1 MKETRVIIY
10 GMGTIGREVVQ
21 CLDTKEGM
29 RIVGAIDLQHVGE
42 DIGPLSGLDKELGV
56 KITDDADKLFDEV
69 EADVLFHL
77 ITTTVDDCAK
87 QLKKPIAKK
96 MQIITSAEEMV
107 NPYYYNKEQSAAI
120 DKMAKD
126 AGVSVL
132 GSGLW
137 PTYMDVY
144 IPLALTGG
152 VREIKRLEYRRKA
165 DFKPYADSLVVPK
178 FGLRQTKEE
187 FEKNLEEGNVVGH
200 TGFEGTFLTFC
211 DMFGWKLEDVKTEF
225 VPYYG
230 DDGKVYSVKHTAT
243 GIVDGEERLY
253 NEIWASLEDD
263 WEPSDYYKIDGKPA
277 FEVEIPGGIVGILPV
292 ANCLVNQMPMVMNAK
307 PGLLTRPSMGMFAF
321 GNLTDHLE

>member
-21 CLDTKEGM
+21 CLDTKNEV
-29 RIVGAIDLQHVGE
+29 VGAIDLQHVGE
-42 DIGPLSGLDKELGV
+42 ISVLSGLDKELGV

-211 DMFGWKLEDVKTEF
+211 DMFGWKLEDVKTNF
-225 VPYYG
+225 VPYIRRRRQSLFRQTHRNRYRGRRRTPVQRDLGFARG
-230 DDGKVYSVKHTAT
+230 DGNRPITTKSMVNRPLKWKFRAALSAH
-243 GIVDGEERLY
+243 
-253 NEIWASLEDD
+253 S
-263 WEPSDYYKIDGKPA
+263 
-277 FEVEIPGGIVGILPV
+277 GGQL
-292 ANCLVNQMPMVMNAK
+292 
-307 PGLLTRPSMGMFAF
+307 S
-321 GNLTDHLE
+321 